1 MDAVSADALSAR
13 GVVLNQK
20 CHVVRLRQ
28 RTQPNVEGSV
38 GIASIPAK
46 QNASNIGYTQC
57 FRQGALDS
65 GRKSRRKREVEPAR
79 RRSFSHVAA
88 SACLSPRIGAVLSV
102 SVSNHA
108 GRGAVNVRPATIRRL
123 TAGVTRGGSK
133 YVLTNGIAVTT
144 LSHSRCAEGAR
155 IAAPSKGG
163 EAGAV
168 RGHSS

>member
-57 FRQGALDS
+57 FRQGALDC

-79 RRSFSHVAA
+79 RRCFSHVAA
-88 SACLSPRIGAVLSV
+88 SACLSSRIGAVLSV

-108 GRGAVNVRPATIRRL
+108 GRGAVNVRPATIVDQRR
-123 TAGVTRGGSK
+123 G
-133 YVLTNGIAVTT
+133 
-144 LSHSRCAEGAR
+144 
-155 IAAPSKGG
+155 
-163 EAGAV
+163 
-168 RGHSS
+168 